1 MRSTTT
7 MAYTD
12 SGTGESA
19 LLYLPGWCGGRE
31 VFSPLLACTAQT
43 RRSVS
48 VDWRGHGAS
57 PGTAADFGSDKLIE
71 DAIELI
77 RDLRLHQV
85 VPVALSHAGWVALEL
100 RRRLGAELI
109 PAVVLLD
116 WMPLGAPPGFTGA
129 LQALQNPQ
137 AWSATRAQ
145 LFGLWSAGV
154 DNADVLRYVDS
165 MSAYGFPMWS
175 RAGREIFRS
184 FSAQPTRLAEFAALA
199 ASGPPCPTAHL
210 YAQPRDNSYLSAQQA
225 FAAEHEWFHVHRL
238 PANSHFPCLEV
249 PAETASA
256 INDFLAGVE

>member
-7 MAYTD
+7 TAYTD
-12 SGTGESA
+12 SGTGEST

-31 VFSPLLACTAQT
+31 VFSPLLARTAET

-48 VDWRGHGAS
+48 VDWRGHGES
-57 PGTAADFGSDKLIE
+57 PGTNVDFGTAEMIE

-77 RDLRLHQV
+77 HNLRLDHV

-100 RRRLGAELI
+100 RRRLGPERI

-116 WMPLGAPPGFTGA
+116 WMPLGAPPGFAGA
-129 LQALQNPQ
+129 LQFLQDPHE
-137 AWSATRAQ
+137 WSATRAQ

-154 DNADVLRYVDS
+154 DSPDVLRYVDS

-175 RAGREIFRS
+175 RAGREILRS
-184 FSAQPTRLAEFAALA
+184 FAAQPTPLAEFAALA
-199 ASGPPCPTAHL
+199 ASGSPCPTAHL
-210 YAQPRDNSYLSAQQA
+210 YAQPRDDSYLSAQQA
-225 FAAEHEWFHVHRL
+225 FAAEHGWFHVHRL
-238 PANSHFPCLEV
+238 HANSHFPCLEV